1 MFRILTSAALAALVA
16 ATPGTSSAQQGRFPG
31 RSVLSLV
38 NASPSRPSNYGPR
51 HLQFGNGVSAFVS
64 SVTAASAGGPGLIPG
79 RGGLVLIMSIF
90 VEETQAEEPFSIYIP
105 PTPVGVERPMLVAFH
120 GFNVSHLDIWANT
133 SFIDECQA
141 RDWILIAPY
150 SRNLAPTGPGTSQIS
165 FGSVQSQTHVQ
176 AVIDYVRENFAV
188 DRDRIYGV
196 GFSMGGGAAMSYA
209 ARHRNPERGA
219 FAAVVNHTGT
229 VSLRNTYDNVS
240 PHLQALMNRIFN
252 GSPSFIP
259 FEYLRASSIDLD
271 SSGNLV
277 PGSRHM
283 ATNLAGVPVRTY
295 YGIGDSEQY
304 LVDQSQALGSFM
316 STISSNFQLIALPSN
331 CAPVLQGHCWDTIDE
346 TEVCDWLEL
355 QSLPVPGPVGQVVA
369 DRNARWGNLRVEPSS
384 SGDFATLDYSVSTSQ
399 SSIRLLGTV
408 NVDEIELN
416 LADLGLSGQAPF
428 SVRCGSADSTGDRVL
443 LNGLSGPP
451 QDVLRNGIS
460 LGEDCQGAGSHWC
473 FDATTGTLRVHE
485 AFSLSSIW
493 SIVP

>member
-16 ATPGTSSAQQGRFPG
+16 ATPGTSNAQQGRFPG
-31 RSVLSLV
+31 LSVRTLV
-38 NASPSRPSNYGPR
+38 TAAPSRPSNYGPR
-51 HLQFGNGVSAFVS
+51 HIQLGNGISAFVS
-64 SVTAASAGGPGLIPG
+64 SVTAASAGAPGLIPG

-133 SFIDECQA
+133 SFIEECQA

-165 FGSVQSQTHVQ
+165 FGSAQSQTHVQ

-196 GFSMGGGAAMSYA
+196 GFSMGGGAALSYA
-209 ARHRNPERGA
+209 ARHRDPERGA

-229 VSLRNTYDNVS
+229 ISLRNTYDNVG
-240 PHLQALMNRIFN
+240 PDQQALMRRIFN
-252 GSPSFIP
+252 GSPSFSP
-259 FEYLRASSIDLD
+259 FEYVRASSIDLD
-271 SSGNLV
+271 ASANLV

-283 ATNLAGVPVRTY
+283 ATNLVGVPVRTY

-304 LVDQSQALGSFM
+304 LVDQSLALDSFM
-316 STISSNFQLIALPSN
+316 SSISTSFELIALPSN
-331 CAPVLQGHCWDTIDE
+331 CSAAQQGHCWDTIDE

-355 QSLPVPGPVGQVVA
+355 QSLSVPGPVGQVVA
-369 DRNARWGNLRVEPSS
+369 DRNARWGNLRVEPTSPD
-384 SGDFATLDYSVSTSQ
+384 DFATLDYSVSTAQ
-399 SSIRLLGTV
+399 SSVRLLGTR
-408 NVDEIELN
+408 NVDEIELD
-416 LADLGLSGQAPF
+416 LADLGLSSQAPF
-428 SVRCGSADSTGDRVL
+428 SVRCGSADSTGDRIL
-443 LNGLSGPP
+443 LNGLAGPP

-460 LGEDCQGAGSHWC
+460 LGQDCQAAGSTWC
-473 FDATTGTLRVHE
+473 FDATTGTLRLEEVS
-485 AFSLSSIW
+485 SLSSLW